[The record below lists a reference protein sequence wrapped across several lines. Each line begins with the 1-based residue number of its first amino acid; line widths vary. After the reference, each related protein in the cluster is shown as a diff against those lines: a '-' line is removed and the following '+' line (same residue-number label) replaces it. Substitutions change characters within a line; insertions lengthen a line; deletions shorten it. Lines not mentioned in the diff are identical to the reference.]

1 MALKGK
7 EIVYK
12 MLTQNRLFLVW
23 FIGLAL
29 VTYYVC
35 VSNTNNK
42 SNKSNKSNAKLNT
55 LKAKENIQQIE
66 GFSGSG
72 PQLELS
78 EGENEIV
85 KKNKEGQC
93 GNLKD
98 VTQKCT
104 SCNGKD
110 GEPLLPVLEPM
121 FNMREISKQSILL
134 EDHLF
139 QKDKRCED
147 CICKHFLTI
156 EALAEEAVTL
166 DKDNKY
172 TEYLE
177 QLPSRVRDIQ
187 KKYLENKNN
196 ASSIA
201 QDLRA
206 IRKEIMIKAFSYGLT
221 SKGSDSNK

>member
-7 EIVYK
+7 DIVYN

-35 VSNTNNK
+35 VSNTNNSK
-42 SNKSNKSNAKLNT
+42 SSGTNKTNKTDKTNT
-55 LKAKENIQQIE
+55 QQIE
-66 GFSGSG
+66 GFNGNG
-72 PQLELS
+72 PQMELS
-78 EGENEIV
+78 DIKTEVV

-93 GNLKD
+93 GNLRDATK
-98 VTQKCT
+98 KCT

-177 QLPSRVRDIQ
+177 QLPSRVREIQ

-196 ASSIA
+196 ASSVA

-221 SKGSDSNK
+221 SNNSDSNK